1 MRTRIATPLLLATAC
16 SLAAAT
22 AQAAE
27 WTMATPYGDASFH
40 KAVEGVELLSPTMW
54 FYGTLGPR
62 LEQDQAIQSER
73 AIAALGR
80 AVDCEGV
87 HTQRCRAASR

>member
-40 KAVEGVELLSPTMW
+40 
-54 FYGTLGPR
+54 
-62 LEQDQAIQSER
+62 
-73 AIAALGR
+73 
-80 AVDCEGV
+80 
-87 HTQRCRAASR
+87 TQNTKQFAEDVAEATDGEPCRSG